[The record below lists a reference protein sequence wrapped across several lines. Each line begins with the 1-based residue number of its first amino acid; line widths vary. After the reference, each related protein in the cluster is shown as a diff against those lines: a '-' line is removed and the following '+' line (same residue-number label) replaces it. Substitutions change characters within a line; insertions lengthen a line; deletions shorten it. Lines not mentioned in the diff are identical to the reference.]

1 MQATSDTSMSI
12 TWDEPDDLNGVLLY
26 YDVTVM
32 LTNGTVVYQERKTA
46 NESRMVIVD
55 SGLGTQVARS

>member
-1 MQATSDTSMSI
+1 MSI